1 MYRFYADPTTLDE
14 ALALKAYHGE
24 QARFIA
30 GGTDLLIE
38 LDREARRAP
47 DGGELG
53 LIDLTRIPGLAE
65 VTLVDG
71 QIQLGPLV
79 THNQCVASPLIV
91 EHAFPLARACW
102 EVGAPQIRNRA
113 TVAGNLITASPA
125 NDAIVP
131 LMALGATVTLAG
143 TARGERT
150 LPLASFYTG
159 FRKVDLAP
167 DEMLT
172 RISFP
177 PLGPHQEG
185 TFIKLGLRRAQ
196 AISVVSVAAIVTW
209 DAGRARVQAAAI
221 SLGAVAPV
229 IVRAAAAEAF
239 LAGQPLNDAVI
250 AAAARL
256 AVQAASPI
264 DDVRA
269 DAEYRAAMVETLTAR
284 SLTRIRDG
292 QARAGWIE
300 QPVLLRGKTDGR
312 WPVTQAKPD
321 DPVAIVNGTATTLTP
336 GMTLLDSLRRRRM
349 RRMHRLSGRHGGH
362 GLSGPRRT
370 RRGLRSRYG
379 GRAGQPHRAPCRA
392 GGAGAER
399 RRPVWL
405 LHARLCH
412 ERGQAAGRTAPADP
426 RRSRRGAH
434 RQLLPLHRLSQ
445 NLGRGGGRGRTHR
458 RTDAMTQTPD
468 TRIKLG
474 PVVQVGFVVRDAHAT
489 MDAWTSRFQVD
500 PGRFI
505 DWPPTPEAAT
515 TGTYHGGPGNFRMR
529 LAFLELGSVQLEFI
543 EPLEGDNIYYDFLA
557 EHGEG
562 LHHLLF
568 EVDDPDAVAA
578 GLGVKVMQ
586 SGSSTLFPGAFWS
599 YLDTQD
605 ALAAIVELR
614 TKKS

>member
-336 GMTLLDSLRRRRM
+336 GMTLLDSLRLAGYVGVKEGCAEGECGACTVFLDGMAVMACLVPAERAAGCEVVTVEGLGNPTAL
-349 RRMHRLSGRHGGH
+349 HAVQAALVQSGGVQCGYCTPGFVMSAAKLLEERPQPTRAEAAEALTGNFCRCTGYRKI
-362 GLSGPRRT
+362 LDAVVAAAA
-370 RRGLRSRYG
+370 RRG
-379 GRAGQPHRAPCRA
+379 
-392 GGAGAER
+392 E
-399 RRPVWL
+399 
-405 LHARLCH
+405 
-412 ERGQAAGRTAPADP
+412 
-426 RRSRRGAH
+426 
-434 RQLLPLHRLSQ
+434 
-445 NLGRGGGRGRTHR
+445 
-458 RTDAMTQTPD
+458 
-468 TRIKLG
+468 
-474 PVVQVGFVVRDAHAT
+474 
-489 MDAWTSRFQVD
+489 
-500 PGRFI
+500 
-505 DWPPTPEAAT
+505 PTP
-515 TGTYHGGPGNFRMR
+515 
-529 LAFLELGSVQLEFI
+529 
-543 EPLEGDNIYYDFLA
+543 
-557 EHGEG
+557 
-562 LHHLLF
+562 
-568 EVDDPDAVAA
+568 
-578 GLGVKVMQ
+578 
-586 SGSSTLFPGAFWS
+586 
-599 YLDTQD
+599 
-605 ALAAIVELR
+605 
-614 TKKS
+614 